1 MLWSVD
7 GGPKSNDM
15 KREDYIQIEKNANG
29 ICTIWMDQKNEKIN
43 KVGPDLI
50 NLFDEVFEELFSDD
64 SIKAFVLNSKKKD
77 FVAGAD
83 IEMFQK
89 VKQKGDFEPIT
100 RRGHQI
106 LNKVAQSKKP
116 IVAAIHGNCLGAGLE
131 IALACHARIVS
142 NDKSTKMALPEIKLG
157 LLPGGGGTQRLP
169 RLVGLQAALDMMLT
183 GKNIFPY
190 PALKMGLVDKVI
202 HENALQKAAEKF
214 ALELVNNPIQRVR
227 NDIGINT
234 IKAGFPAIQTAL
246 TNLVL
251 EAPLVNKIVFDQA
264 KKMVDKQTNGCYPAP
279 YKIMECVEIGWNKGM
294 EAGFDAEAT
303 KFEELILTDV
313 SRQLIN
319 IFFAMTEKKKNT
331 YDEKLIKK
339 IHRLGMVG
347 AGFMGAGIA
356 EVSINDAIHVLL
368 KDINQD
374 MISGAFKGIYET
386 YKKRV
391 SKKSMT
397 AIELEE
403 KMAFLSGS
411 LNYSD
416 LDNQDIIIEA
426 VFEDLKLK
434 QNILADCEAN
444 TKANTIFATNT
455 SALPIKEVAAK
466 AKHPELVI
474 GMHYFSPVPKMPLL
488 EIIKT
493 DKTADWVVASC
504 YEVGIRQ
511 GKTVI
516 VVNDGPG
523 FYTTRILAPLMN
535 EAQLLLNE
543 GGDILQIDR
552 EMNLFGFPVGP
563 ITLADEVGID
573 VGAHIMSGELMKD
586 LLKTRPDFKVST
598 TLLEV
603 SKAGYKGRKNKKG
616 FYQYDGK
623 GKKVHG
629 KVDAD
634 IYKYYGGNNRTK
646 FDANDI
652 HMRCAMAM
660 VNEAVLCLEEGI
672 IANPLDGDIG
682 AVFGLGFPPFRGGPF
697 RYVDSIGAN
706 KAVEILQYLEQ
717 RFGARFKPAQILVD
731 YAKTGKLFYS

>member
-1 MLWSVD
+1 
-7 GGPKSNDM
+7 M
-15 KREDYIQIEKNANG
+15 KREDFLSVERNPNG
-29 ICTIWMDQKNEKIN
+29 VCTIWMDQKNEKIN

-50 NLFDEVFEELFSDD
+50 QLFNEIFEELFEDN
-64 SIKAFVLNSKKKD
+64 SIKAFVINSKKKD
-77 FVAGAD
+77 FIAGAD

-106 LNKVAQSKKP
+106 LNRVQNSKKP
-116 IVAAIHGNCLGAGLE
+116 IVAAINGNCLGAGLE
-131 IALACHARIVS
+131 IALACHARVAS
-142 NDKSTKMALPEIKLG
+142 NDKSTKMALPEVQLG

-183 GKNIFPY
+183 AKNIFPY
-190 PALKMGLVDKVI
+190 PALKMGLVDKVV
-202 HENALQKAAEKF
+202 HLNTLQMTAEKL
-214 ALELVNNPIQRVR
+214 ALELIDKPIVR
-227 NDIGINT
+227 DRNAINLDT
-234 IKAGFPAIQTAL
+234 VKSGFPALQSKL

-264 KKMVDKQTNGCYPAP
+264 RKMVNKQTHGCYPAP
-279 YKIMECVEIGWNKGM
+279 FKIIECVEIGWNEGL
-294 EAGFDAEAT
+294 EAGFDAEAK
-303 KFEELILTDV
+303 KFEELILSDV

-319 IFFAMTEKKKNT
+319 IFFAMTNKKKNP
-331 YDEKLIKK
+331 YDIKLVREVDRI
-339 IHRLGMVG
+339 GMVG

-356 EVSINDAIHVLL
+356 EVSMNGGMHVLM

-374 MISGAFKGIYET
+374 MLNSGFKGIYNS
-386 YKKRV
+386 YNKKV
-391 SKKSMT
+391 KKKAMT
-397 AIELEE
+397 SIELEE
-403 KMAFLSGS
+403 KMTLLSGS
-411 LNYSD
+411 LDYRD
-416 LDNQDIIIEA
+416 LHNQDIIVEA

-444 TKANTIFATNT
+444 AKKDTIFATNT
-455 SALPIKEVAAK
+455 SALPIKDVAAK
-466 AKHPELVI
+466 AKRPELVI

-493 DKTADWVVASC
+493 DKTADWVIATC

-535 EAQLLLNE
+535 ESQLLLDE
-543 GGDILQIDR
+543 GGDILQIDK

-573 VGAHIMSGELMKD
+573 VGAHIMGGELMTE
-586 LLKTRPDFKVST
+586 LLSSRPKFQVSM

-616 FYQYDGK
+616 FYQYDEN
-623 GKKVHG
+623 GKKQP
-629 KVDAD
+629 KVDSE
-634 IYKYYGGNNRTK
+634 IYKFYGGNNRK
-646 FDANDI
+646 QFDAEMI
-652 HMRCAMAM
+652 HLRCAMAM
-660 VNEAVLCLEEGI
+660 VNEAALCLQEGI
-672 IANPLDGDIG
+672 ISSPLDGDIG

-697 RYVDSIGAN
+697 RYIDSLGAAKTVD
-706 KAVEILQYLEQ
+706 ILNDLASKYGE
-717 RFGARFKPAQILVD
+717 RFDPAQILID
-731 YAKTGKLFYS
+731 YAKAGKKFYA